1 MIIFMMLFCITFT
14 TIQSNNAQEKDYE
27 AVSLEKSGNESKG
40 VDLVKWTE
48 FSSVLKPSLVDDLGV
63 FATHDIPS
71 GTVLFAG
78 RKHKIRRLKIEDIPT
93 ELIKYC
99 VNITNKECVC
109 PERFDRMEIGW
120 YINYSSTPNIAK
132 KKRDDLLAMDEISSE
147 FYAIKDIKAGDEI
160 LLDASYMTYED

>member
-1 MIIFMMLFCITFT
+1 MI
-14 TIQSNNAQEKDYE
+14 
-27 AVSLEKSGNESKG
+27 
-40 VDLVKWTE
+40 
-48 FSSVLKPSLVDDLGV
+48 LGW

-71 GTVLFAG
+71 GSVLFFQM
-78 RKHKIRRLKIEDIPT
+78 KHKIRRLKIEDVPT

-99 VNITNKECVC
+99 VHLNNEEYIG

-132 KKRDDLLAMDEISSE
+132 RKRDDLLAMDEISSE

-160 LLDASYMTYED
+160 LLDPSYMTYEN